1 MRMYLLTLIVV
12 SGLGLTTYVPFVGV
26 ILWHWL
32 SLMNPH
38 LLTYGGFAGGL
49 PLIITTAVVTL
60 LSWLVS
66 AEPKKPPMTKLAFV
80 YLFFVV
86 WMSIGTLFAY
96 AGPQAVDKWDET
108 MRKLIM
114 VAVTMAMMTTQA
126 RLIIIVTVATMSVGF
141 FGVKGGIFSILTGGS
156 GQVLGPMGSMFQDN
170 NSMGLGLLTILPLW
184 GFLVEITA
192 DKRLRQVLIAGA
204 GLIVIAILLTY
215 SRGALVGLVVLG
227 MAIWTTSKRKVLLA
241 GLTAAAVLA
250 GTPFMPEKWFA
261 RMDTINTYEEDA
273 SATSR
278 LRQWHLGI
286 EIAKDHPF
294 FGGGFKAFVNRQ
306 LNDRYTPIVGPGHP
320 FEAHSNYFQV
330 LGEHG
335 IVGFILYMTLIVGS
349 LIACI
354 KLYLTTRKIPKLFKL
369 NRLSRALFLGLIGF
383 SASGAFL
390 SRADFD
396 LFYLLI
402 GIIISCSVVVR
413 QALRDGLPAEPTTA
427 REWLLAALKPPSRRR
442 EPRLAAG

>member
-1 MRMYLLTLIVV
+1 MYLLTLIVL
-12 SGLGLTTYVPFVGV
+12 SGLGLTTFMPFVGV

-49 PLIITTAVVTL
+49 PLIVTTAVLTIL
-60 LSWLVS
+60 AWLVS
-66 AEPKKPPMTKLAFV
+66 AEPKKPPMTGLALV
-80 YLFFVV
+80 YLLFVI

-96 AGPQAVDKWDET
+96 SGPQAVEKWDET
-108 MRKLIM
+108 MRKLVM

-126 RLIIIVTVATMSVGF
+126 RLIVIIVVATLSVGF
-141 FGVKGGIFSILTGGS
+141 FGLKGGVFSILTGGS
-156 GQVLGPMGSMFQDN
+156 AQVLGPMGSMFQDN

-184 GFLVEITA
+184 SFLIEISTE
-192 DKRLRQVLIAGA
+192 KKVKQLLMIGA
-204 GLIVIAILLTY
+204 GLIVISILLTY
-215 SRGALVGLVVLG
+215 SRGALLGLFVLG
-227 MAIWTTSKRKVLLA
+227 TAIWITSKRKILLA
-241 GLTAAAVLA
+241 GVTAAAILA
-250 GTPFMPEKWFA
+250 GTPFIPEKWFA
-261 RMDTINTYEEDA
+261 RMDTIEKYEEDG
-273 SATSR
+273 SAMGR

-294 FGGGFKAFVNRQ
+294 FGGGFKAFINRG
-306 LNDRYTPIVGPGHP
+306 LNDRYTPIIGPGIP
-320 FEAHSNYFQV
+320 LEAHSNYFQV

-335 IVGFILYMTLIVGS
+335 IVGFLLYMSIIIGS
-349 LIACI
+349 LGTCI
-354 KLYLTTRKIPKLFKL
+354 RLYRKTRNIPELFKL
-369 NRLSRALFLGLIGF
+369 HRMSRALFLSLIGF

-413 QALRDGLPAEPTTA
+413 QAQRDGLPVEPATLK
-427 REWLLAALKPPSRRR
+427 EWVLATLKPPSRRR